1 MEIWPRILTI
11 VAAGEPC
18 VLVTVLADRGSV
30 PRAAGARM
38 IVRADGGFHGT
49 IGGGALEWQ
58 ALARA
63 QALMH
68 RGGARAFVMSQSLGP
83 GLGQCCGGHV
93 TLGLELFD
101 ACDRETVADLA
112 RAEAAGP
119 FTCLTETTGEPFRRQ
134 VLPPGSATGAPAP
147 RTYRESFGRDLPV
160 VAVFGAGHVG
170 RAIVIAL
177 APLPFRVVWSDRRP
191 GAFPDAVPANA
202 TPIRDAPSA
211 VLRTVPDGAQVLV
224 LTHSHAEDL
233 AIVAEALASGRFAH
247 VGVIGSQTKRARFL
261 RRLADLGLGEAAAR
275 LRCPIGLPGLADK
288 DPAVIAASV
297 AAECLILRDSRSINA
312 ESAACRQ
319 NA

>member
-1 MEIWPRILTI
+1 MEVWPRILRI
-11 VAAGEPC
+11 VAAGEAC

-63 QALMH
+63 QALVE
-68 RGGARAFVMSQSLGP
+68 RGGARTLLMSQSLGP
-83 GLGQCCGGHV
+83 DLGQCCGGHV

-101 ACDRETVADLA
+101 ARDRETVAELA

-119 FTCLTETTGEPFRRQ
+119 FTCLTDTTGEPFRRQ
-134 VLPPGSATGAPAP
+134 ILPPGSTTRSLAP

-191 GAFPDAVPANA
+191 GAIPEAVPANA
-202 TPIRDAPSA
+202 TTTRDAPSA
-211 VLRTVPDGAQVLV
+211 VLRALPDGAQVLV
-224 LTHSHAEDL
+224 LTHSHTEDL

-275 LRCPIGLPGLADK
+275 LRCPIGVPGLADK
-288 DPAVIAASV
+288 EPAVIAASV
-297 AAECLILRDSRSINA
+297 AAECLILRESRSINA
-312 ESAACRQ
+312 ETAARRQ

>member
-1 MEIWPRILTI
+1 MEVWPRILGI
-11 VAAGEPC
+11 VEAGEAC

-38 IVRADGGFHGT
+38 IVRADGSFHGT

-63 QALMH
+63 QALVQ
-68 RGGARAFVMSQSLGP
+68 RDGARTSLMSQSLGP
-83 GLGQCCGGHV
+83 DLGQCCGGHV

-101 ACDRETVADLA
+101 VRDRETVAELA

-119 FTCLTETTGEPFRRQ
+119 FVCLTDTTGEPFRRQ
-134 VLPPGSATGAPAP
+134 ILPPGSATGSRAP
-147 RTYRESFGRDLPV
+147 RAYCESFGRDLPV

-191 GAFPDAVPANA
+191 SAFPEVVPANA
-202 TPIRDAPSA
+202 MTTRDAPSA
-211 VLRTVPDGAQVLV
+211 VLRALPDGAQVLV

-288 DPAVIAASV
+288 EPAVIAASV

-312 ESAACRQ
+312 ESAAWRQ